1 MYFRKLVLNVFD
13 GNDDLS
19 LNFALARCIYHIKH
33 QKNIREKKVYKNL
46 THIHH
51 VSDADK
57 IELRKIFGRGARR
70 GPYEQSLLWNGL

>member
-33 QKNIREKKVYKNL
+33 QKNTREKKVYKNL
-46 THIHH
+46 TNIHH

-57 IELRKIFGRGARR
+57 LELRKIFGRGTGR
-70 GPYEQSLLWNGL
+70 GPYE

>member
-33 QKNIREKKVYKNL
+33 QKNIRKKKVYKNL
-46 THIHH
+46 TSIHH
-51 VSDADK
+51 VSNTDK
-57 IELRKIFGRGARR
+57 LELRKIPRR
-70 GPYEQSLLWNGL
+70 GTSTGLYKHSLIWNGL